1 MKTRKGDGMH
11 KTTTIAHISDVHVT
25 PPRGLTPKLL
35 NVKRTLGLMNWH
47 RGRKRVHKAAVVD
60 LLVGDMQEC
69 NPDHFAVTGDLCNI
83 GLPSE
88 YTAALAWLKRIGP
101 ASDVT
106 VVPGNH
112 DIYTNTGK
120 HPGVEL
126 WREFMSPDEFGSQ
139 LAGVAAT
146 QRGFPFVR
154 RVRNVA
160 LVAVNS
166 AVETPPFVAAG
177 RIGKEQLAALETVL
191 QNEALEGMARV
202 VLIHHPPLPGLAP
215 KARALADAEDFAAVL
230 ARTGAELVLHGHNHR
245 DMLNW
250 AHGPQGR
257 IPVVGIASGSAAAR
271 HKDEP
276 LGRYNIVRVTP
287 AEKGWAIEVLGRGL
301 LAVDGGVVEI
311 EREMLACC
319 DA

>member
-1 MKTRKGDGMH
+1 MH
-11 KTTTIAHISDVHVT
+11 QTTMIAHISDVHVT
-25 PPRGLTPKLL
+25 PLRGLSPRLL

-47 RGRKRVHKAAVVD
+47 RGRKRVHKVAVVD
-60 LLVGDMQEC
+60 MLLDDMQAC

-88 YTAALAWLKRIGP
+88 YTAALAWLNRIGP
-101 ASDVT
+101 ARDVT

-112 DIYTNTGK
+112 DIYTDIGK

-126 WREFMSPDEFGSQ
+126 WRDFMSPDAFGAE
-139 LAGVAAT
+139 LPGVAAD

-154 RVRNVA
+154 RVGHVA

-177 RIGKEQLAALETVL
+177 RVGKEQLAALEMVL
-191 QNEALEGMARV
+191 QNEALKGLARV

-215 KARALADAEDFAAVL
+215 KARALADAEALAAVL
-230 ARTGAELVLHGHNHR
+230 KRAGAELVLHGHNHR

-250 AHGPQGR
+250 ADGSAAH
-257 IPVVGIASGSAAAR
+257 IPVVGIASGSAAVP
-271 HKDEP
+271 HKGEP
-276 LGRYNIVRVTP
+276 LGRYNIISVSPVAR
-287 AEKGWAIEVLGRGL
+287 GWSIEVTGRGL
-301 LAVDGGVVEI
+301 LASDGGVVEI
-311 EREMLACC
+311 ERKILEC
-319 DA
+319 